1 MDSLGYYAILG
12 VSQGANFQ
20 EIKKSYRKLAKK
32 YHPDRNKSAH
42 AEEIIKKI
50 NEAFETLSDR
60 RKTKQYDRES
70 SNIFDQ
76 KDSNNEEKEESL
88 SDQKQMNSHKFAK
101 LESENNLGYDNLLLD
116 TVRSRFHILIEPS
129 LCLAFGGC
137 ESIAPKVFVVD
148 KSKHINPKARVESE
162 TADTLDRIVMAAQA
176 CPTKAIK
183 IIDRYTG
190 NQIYPW
196 REIISSLTKG
206 CSPIKYH

>member
-42 AEEIIKKI
+42 AEETIKKI
-50 NEAFETLSDR
+50 NQAFETLSDR
-60 RKTKQYDRES
+60 RKRKQYDRES

-76 KDSNNEEKEESL
+76 KDSNNEEKEENL
-88 SDQKQMNSHKFAK
+88 SDQKQTNSHNFTK

-176 CPTKAIK
+176 CPTKAIR

-190 NQIYPW
+190 NQIYP
-196 REIISSLTKG
+196 
-206 CSPIKYH
+206 

>member
-1 MDSLGYYAILG
+1 MDCRGYYAILG
-12 VSQGANFQ
+12 VSEDANFQ

-32 YHPDRNKSAH
+32 YHPDRNKSDN
-42 AEEIIKKI
+42 AEETIKKI

-60 RKTKQYDRES
+60 NKRKQYDLES
-70 SNIFDQ
+70 SNIFDLEE
-76 KDSNNEEKEESL
+76 SNNGEKETL
-88 SDQKQMNSHKFAK
+88 SDQKQENLQNFAK
-101 LESENNLGYDNLLLD
+101 SEFKSNSGHDSSLLD
-116 TVRSRFHILIEPS
+116 TIRSRFHILIEPS

-148 KSKHINPKARVESE
+148 KNKRINPKARVESE

-190 NQIYPW
+190 NQIYP
-196 REIISSLTKG
+196 
-206 CSPIKYH
+206 

>member
-1 MDSLGYYAILG
+1 MGSLGYYVILG
-12 VSQGANFQ
+12 VSQDANFQ

-42 AEEIIKKI
+42 AEETIKKI

-60 RKTKQYDRES
+60 RKRKQYDRES

-148 KSKHINPKARVESE
+148 KSKHINPKAKVESE

-190 NQIYPW
+190 NQIYP
-196 REIISSLTKG
+196 
-206 CSPIKYH
+206 

>member
-1 MDSLGYYAILG
+1 MDCRGYYAILE
-12 VSQGANFQ
+12 VSEDANFQ

-32 YHPDRNKSAH
+32 YHPDRNKSDN
-42 AEEIIKKI
+42 AEETIKKI

-60 RKTKQYDRES
+60 KKRKQYDLES
-70 SNIFDQ
+70 LNIFDLEEL
-76 KDSNNEEKEESL
+76 NNGEKENL
-88 SDQKQMNSHKFAK
+88 SDQKQENLQNFAK
-101 LESENNLGYDNLLLD
+101 SEFKSNSGHDSSLLD
-116 TVRSRFHILIEPS
+116 TIRSRFHILIEPS

-148 KSKHINPKARVESE
+148 KNKRINPKARVESE

-190 NQIYPW
+190 NQIYP
-196 REIISSLTKG
+196 
-206 CSPIKYH
+206 

>member
-1 MDSLGYYAILG
+1 MDCRGYYAILR
-12 VSQGANFQ
+12 VSKDANFQ

-32 YHPDRNKSAH
+32 YHPDRNKSDN
-42 AEEIIKKI
+42 AEETIKKI

-60 RKTKQYDRES
+60 KKRKQYDLES
-70 SNIFDQ
+70 SNIFDLVE
-76 KDSNNEEKEESL
+76 SNNGEKEENL
-88 SDQKQMNSHKFAK
+88 SDQNQENLQNFAK
-101 LESENNLGYDNLLLD
+101 SEFKSNSGLDSSLLD
-116 TVRSRFHILIEPS
+116 TIRSRFHILIEPS

-148 KSKHINPKARVESE
+148 KNKRINPKARVESE

-190 NQIYPW
+190 NQIYP
-196 REIISSLTKG
+196 
-206 CSPIKYH
+206 

>member
-1 MDSLGYYAILG
+1 MDSRGYYAILG
-12 VSQGANFQ
+12 VSQDANFQ
-20 EIKKSYRKLAKK
+20 DIKKSYRKLAKK
-32 YHPDRNKSAH
+32 YHPDRNKSLH
-42 AEEIIKKI
+42 AEETIKKI

-60 RKTKQYDRES
+60 KKRKQYDRES

-76 KDSNNEEKEESL
+76 KDSNNEEKEENL
-88 SDQKQMNSHKFAK
+88 SDQKQTNSHKFTK
-101 LESENNLGYDNLLLD
+101 PQSENNLGYDNLLLD
-116 TVRSRFHILIEPS
+116 TIRSRFHILIEPS

-190 NQIYPW
+190 NQIYP
-196 REIISSLTKG
+196 
-206 CSPIKYH
+206 

>member
-1 MDSLGYYAILG
+1 MDCRGYYAILG
-12 VSQGANFQ
+12 VSEDANFQ

-32 YHPDRNKSAH
+32 YHPDRNKSDN
-42 AEEIIKKI
+42 AEATIKKI

-60 RKTKQYDRES
+60 KKRKQYDLES
-70 SNIFDQ
+70 SNIFDLEE
-76 KDSNNEEKEESL
+76 SNNGEKENL
-88 SDQKQMNSHKFAK
+88 SDQKQVNLQNSGK
-101 LESENNLGYDNLLLD
+101 SEFKSNFGHDSSLLD
-116 TVRSRFHILIEPS
+116 TIRSRFHILIEPS

-148 KSKHINPKARVESE
+148 KNKRINPKARVESE

-190 NQIYPW
+190 NQIYP
-196 REIISSLTKG
+196 
-206 CSPIKYH
+206 